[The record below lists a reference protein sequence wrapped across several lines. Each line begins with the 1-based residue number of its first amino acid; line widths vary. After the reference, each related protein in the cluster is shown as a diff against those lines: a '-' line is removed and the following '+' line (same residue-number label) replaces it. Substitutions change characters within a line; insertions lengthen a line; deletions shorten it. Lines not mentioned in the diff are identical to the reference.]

1 MLPSAQLQHPAGEE
15 KGREARREGWGE
27 GEEGEVGGEGAG
39 ASRQRACALRAGA
52 APRPARPEVQLL
64 SWAGDG
70 LSHAAPRP
78 SRAARPTRARLGSA
92 PTARRGSVAA
102 PGSGAGGPR
111 LRGHP
116 GDLGTSLAET
126 VSRAQAHSTS
136 RSPAARVILPRA
148 LGDCLKPES
157 CL

>member
-1 MLPSAQLQHPAGEE
+1 MGGGGGGRGGRGGSGSLSAARMRPAG
-15 KGREARREGWGE
+15 GRSPSPGS
-27 GEEGEVGGEGAG
+27 AG
-39 ASRQRACALRAGA
+39 GA
-52 APRPARPEVQLL
+52 ASFLGGRRVESRP
-64 SWAGDG
+64 
-70 LSHAAPRP
+70 PRP